1 MKGLR
6 RVKATAVSVEELP
19 GFSFKAVPFLLDL
32 PSGTFVEF
40 IGRA

>member
-1 MKGLR
+1 MEGLR
-6 RVKATAVSVEELP
+6 RVKATANSVEELL
-19 GFSFKAVPFLLDL
+19 GFFFKAVPFLLDL